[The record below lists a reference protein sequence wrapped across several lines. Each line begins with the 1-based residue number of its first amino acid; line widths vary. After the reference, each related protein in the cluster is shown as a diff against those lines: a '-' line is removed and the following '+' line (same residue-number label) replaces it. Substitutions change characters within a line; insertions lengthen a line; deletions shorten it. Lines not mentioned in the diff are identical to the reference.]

1 MAQLVTQQQRYTL
14 EEWKTAGKYKHK
26 TAEIDRAKAERL
38 MAESQRLD
46 FETREQSDTTLNDV
60 NKKMDQRIV
69 DIKYWKAELEQK
81 LDGIYKEIDTL
92 ECYKTR
98 VEKAIESVQ
107 EPLHIAETSLAN
119 RERRKEIDVVNDAVQ
134 KELQNEIQVEKAGL
148 DTLKKLHEQVVEQLR
163 LNRKAKYNVECDLKD
178 KFNAMS
184 IDEYVRDID
193 LTNPNIYLKNGAAK
207 IEPHSFNEVQWETFS
222 ENNLQATEAT
232 RLKSSQLR
240 NNVDTQLQK
249 VANTVTKQ
257 IELTNRA
264 LERRIWEEKDAKAKL
279 ETQIKDVTKTIDDIE
294 ENIKNLERA
303 IADKDAYLKLAHTRL
318 DTRTNRP
325 NIELVRDPAQ
335 YKLVQEVKEI
345 EASVAALRARLAES
359 HRKLKDLDR
368 HRLILNK
375 DLEVKINTIKIDEAE
390 NFNGI
395 RKSLVINQ
403 F

>member
-1 MAQLVTQQQRYTL
+1 
-14 EEWKTAGKYKHK
+14 
-26 TAEIDRAKAERL
+26 
-38 MAESQRLD
+38 
-46 FETREQSDTTLNDV
+46 
-60 NKKMDQRIV
+60 MDQRIV